1 MSDIIAPNTRIAT
14 ARRHVAAAARV
25 RLVPTSGFTYAPRG
39 RASIAPTFVARH
51 AAGVTGISAAAALVG
66 SSATA
71 IALMLG
77 LGR

>member
-1 MSDIIAPNTRIAT
+1 MSDVIAPITISPAIG
-14 ARRHVAAAARV
+14 RHLAAAVRV
-25 RLVPTSGFTYAPRG
+25 RLVPTSGFRYSPKG
-39 RASIAPTFVARH
+39 RATVTPTFVARH
-51 AAGVTGISAAAALVG
+51 VSAVTGIGVAAALVG

>member
-1 MSDIIAPNTRIAT
+1 MSDTITRTSRVSLPGAHAAATRFRIVPASGFGYAPNGR
-14 ARRHVAAAARV
+14 
-25 RLVPTSGFTYAPRG
+25 SSMAP
-39 RASIAPTFVARH
+39 AFVARH
-51 AAGVTGISAAAALVG
+51 AASVTGIGAAAALVG